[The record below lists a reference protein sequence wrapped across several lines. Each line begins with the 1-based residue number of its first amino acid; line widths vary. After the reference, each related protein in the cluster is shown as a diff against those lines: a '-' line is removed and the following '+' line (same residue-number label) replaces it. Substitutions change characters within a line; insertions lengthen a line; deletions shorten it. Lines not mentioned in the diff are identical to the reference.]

1 MAESLRGVVSEHR
14 EQDWD
19 TAWEW
24 KSFDRIRITKNA
36 CPWGVVMSNISTDI
50 LSYLSGAPK
59 EEWFGLS

>member
-50 LSYLSGAPK
+50 LSFWSSQRRMVWP
-59 EEWFGLS
+59 